1 MIAFILF
8 VVSCLSSAYLI
19 YRFEIDLSSWEINL
33 GIFGS
38 LTMNAFIAYYFPLF
52 YIALFALN
60 LNPSAWQAIALLV
73 LYQFESHQCQF
84 VDLN

>member
-52 YIALFALN
+52 YIALFALWIPIG
-60 LNPSAWQAIALLV
+60 LFFVSYLSL
-73 LYQFESHQCQF
+73 FEGRSIK
-84 VDLN
+84 